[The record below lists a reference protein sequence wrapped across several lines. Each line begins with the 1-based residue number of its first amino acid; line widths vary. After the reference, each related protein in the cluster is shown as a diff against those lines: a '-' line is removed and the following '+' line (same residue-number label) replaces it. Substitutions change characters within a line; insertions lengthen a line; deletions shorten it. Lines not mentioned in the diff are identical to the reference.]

1 MRDRERRR
9 LPGRVSSE
17 REQPRA
23 PRYEPG
29 APYLPWIVGL
39 GAAVVMLALALAWVD
54 STWLNDLDDRRATG
68 WTGVPP
74 SRATLDEIAQ
84 FARAQGEQC
93 GSVEEIATLA
103 QGCSSVLTFTARV
116 NDHDT
121 AWGALFAMVFIG
133 LLALSVLFLAFT
145 HRVSANLRHLGI
157 EGQRFTPG
165 WSIGWFLVP
174 VANIVQ
180 PWRVYRELWLGSH
193 APAGSAGTNG
203 PDSWQNVPS
212 PGLVNAWWMSVLG
225 ALVFS
230 PWGIAL
236 AVGDGGIDAAIQTAR
251 LQIWSDLVLAAPAIL
266 TMVLVVKVSRAQT
279 VRARA
284 MGVER
289 GPVAAGPPHGR

>member
-9 LPGRVSSE
+9 LPGRDPSG

-29 APYLPWIVGL
+29 APYLPWIIGL
-39 GAAVVMLALALAWVD
+39 AAAIVLLAMALTWVD
-54 STWLNDLDDRRATG
+54 STWLNDIDDRRAAG
-68 WTGVPP
+68 WTDVPP

-84 FARAQGEQC
+84 FAREQGEQC

-103 QGCSSVLTFTARV
+103 PGCSGVLTFTARV
-116 NDHDT
+116 NDQDA
-121 AWGALFAMVFIG
+121 AWGALSAMMLVA
-133 LLALSVLFLAFT
+133 LLALSVPFLAFT

-157 EGQRFTPG
+157 EGQHFSPG
-165 WSIGWFLVP
+165 WAAGWFLVP
-174 VANIVQ
+174 VANLVQ
-180 PWRVYRELWLGSH
+180 PWRVYRELWVDSR
-193 APAGSAGTNG
+193 APADSAGTNA

-225 ALVFS
+225 ALAFS
-230 PWGIAL
+230 PWSITL
-236 AVGDGGIDAAIQTAR
+236 AVGNGGIDTAVQAAR
-251 LQIWSDLVLAAPAIL
+251 LQIWSDLVLAVPAIL

-279 VRARA
+279 IRARA

-289 GPVAAGPPHGR
+289 GPVVAAPPRGR